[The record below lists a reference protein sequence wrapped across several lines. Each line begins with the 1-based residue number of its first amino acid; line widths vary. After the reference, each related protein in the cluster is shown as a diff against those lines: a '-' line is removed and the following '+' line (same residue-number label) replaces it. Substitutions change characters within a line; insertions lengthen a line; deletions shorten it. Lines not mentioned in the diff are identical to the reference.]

1 MASKKKK
8 AAGRD
13 DIKTTAEY
21 YKLHTNAVDDL
32 VNADESNSPVVSEE
46 ELRQYLS
53 GPKLRLADWAKAIL
67 VKMWF
72 AGSVCFFVFWG
83 LSAYIGARLDLMVVF
98 GIVLGV
104 VTDVL
109 TNSILRY
116 FAKTPTA
123 NDRWMMFPQK
133 KYYTFPLNIVYAIV
147 LLLCVDVFYTLLNMA
162 LMALFKTSMPP
173 IGVEPILFGIFY
185 TGFDLLFIT
194 MKRLFRQMV
203 ADAKISA
210 KGKKS

>member
-8 AAGRD
+8 AAARD
-13 DIKTTAEY
+13 DIKATAEY

-210 KGKKS
+210 KGTKS